1 MCYLST
7 NFFNQTVNIE
17 LSDDAKYYPHPPPS
31 PPLKWMQKVA
41 CSWYKPSIKQQ
52 DLITTI

>member
-17 LSDDAKYYPHPPPS
+17 VSDDAKYYP
-31 PPLKWMQKVA
+31 PPLKSMQKTA
-41 CSWYKPSIKQQ
+41 CSWSKPSIKQQ